1 MTEFINL
8 FIPLPPL
15 SIKLL
20 IGLLFSVLSGLCIYF
35 GRRYLSAS
43 EEFKKIIHEQLK
55 GIFPEIVVYIEPGN
69 IRDQIT
75 ASIIPI
81 KTGGEIFKHFLPFFC
96 VGSFNRAL
104 NNYCETARKTDWNEQ
119 LAHQSYP
126 DMAKPGYVSPKE
138 KLTKAVKQLLKYA
151 K

>member
-8 FIPLPPL
+8 FIPLPPV
-15 SIKLL
+15 SINLL
-20 IGLLFSVLSGLCIYF
+20 IGLFSTLSGLCIYF
-35 GRRYLSAS
+35 GRRYVNAS
-43 EEFKKIIHEQLK
+43 EDFKRIVHEQLK
-55 GIFPEIVVYIEPGN
+55 GIFPEIVVYIEPVN

-96 VGSFNRAL
+96 VGSFNQAM
-104 NNYCETARKTDWNEQ
+104 NNYCETARKTNWDEQ
-119 LAHQSYP
+119 LAHQQYP
-126 DMAKPGYVSPKE
+126 EMTKPGYISPKE
-138 KLTKAVKQLLKYA
+138 KLNKAVQELLKFA

>member
-1 MTEFINL
+1 MINPIDL
-8 FIPLPPL
+8 FFSLPVWSRWL
-15 SIKLL
+15 
-20 IGLLFSVLSGLCIYF
+20 LSGLVTFIITILGYA
-35 GRRYLSAS
+35 GRNYLRAS
-43 EEFKKIIHEQLK
+43 EEFKKIVHEQLK
-55 GIFPEIVVYIEPGN
+55 GIFPEIVVYIEPGE

-119 LAHQSYP
+119 LAHQFYP
-126 DMAKPGYVSPKE
+126 AMAKPGYVSPKE
-138 KLTKAVKQLLKYA
+138 KLNKAVKQLFKYA